1 MQNAKR
7 CQEILWFGV
16 LLRKIDNKS
25 TFLLSSGSY
34 SCMYFL
40 LLSFSK
46 KWQGFFFHIQF
57 VFIYQCGSGQ
67 LKDQSNVL
75 LLYNNLLLEIIICYR
90 SK

>member
-1 MQNAKR
+1 MIKLTRYNKNVKCNKGAKK
-7 CQEILWFGV
+7 CCGLGV

-25 TFLLSSGSY
+25 TFLLSSGLY

-46 KWQGFFFHIQF
+46 KWQGFFHIQF

-67 LKDQSNVL
+67 LKD
-75 LLYNNLLLEIIICYR
+75 
-90 SK
+90 